1 MERLL
6 APLILLLATTT
17 LPGLGAEHQLESCGD
32 GGGSLIDHV
41 LCDPNHLVQPV
52 NRQVFIEVL
61 TRCGEDT
68 GLRLLVFL
76 AATLPHDTGDVEAST
91 TPVTTT
97 IMSTKQ
103 SSGDG
108 SMGSRGITHLKE
120 RVVAANNLTTTSSP
134 VILLV
139 GVKDQLKMATWWSD
153 SLSGVLTTSTIQE
166 AQKNASNFM
175 DQQLFIDAIVHVA
188 CYLCQSVRGGGN
200 SWSVQQIVLTA
211 TWIAFTVSFVV
222 LLLAIAV
229 ILIKGRIDA
238 QKYRAEKSKA
248 EAGQRASIVTFARA
262 SDTHDWSRA
271 SFKSTGHVL
280 LGTTDI
286 KAVPPHDCTSTDN
299 LLENC

>member
-76 AATLPHDTGDVEAST
+76 AATLPHDSDVEPST

-97 IMSTKQ
+97 VMSTKQ

-188 CYLCQSVRGGGN
+188 CYLCQQMNPAMPRLTLTHAIRGPSESAAREGCKKT
-200 SWSVQQIVLTA
+200 Q
-211 TWIAFTVSFVV
+211 
-222 LLLAIAV
+222 AV